1 MLLNRK
7 LLQARTLFYLTKIE
21 AKLLGNVVLARRYFF
36 LTHSKAAGD
45 QKLKKYL
52 QTMFRTRA
60 LIFTSQFTSVAKEL
74 EERKIR
80 PAALHS
86 RRTSA
91 SPILAGQRDHSY
103 SIRTGTQPVRP
114 CSSCQPTSASSTWV
128 TSARR
133 GATIRGPWK
142 DA

>member
-7 LLQARTLFYLTKIE
+7 LLQARTLFHLTNVE

-60 LIFTSQFTSVAKEL
+60 LTFTSQF
-74 EERKIR
+74 
-80 PAALHS
+80 
-86 RRTSA
+86 
-91 SPILAGQRDHSY
+91 Y
-103 SIRTGTQPVRP
+103 
-114 CSSCQPTSASSTWV
+114 
-128 TSARR
+128 
-133 GATIRGPWK
+133 IRG
-142 DA
+142 